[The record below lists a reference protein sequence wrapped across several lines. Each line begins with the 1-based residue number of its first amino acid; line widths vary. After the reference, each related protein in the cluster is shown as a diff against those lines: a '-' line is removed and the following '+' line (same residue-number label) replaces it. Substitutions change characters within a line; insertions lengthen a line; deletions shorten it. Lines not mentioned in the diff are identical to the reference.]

1 MTPLGVDP
9 RSKAPRRGGSGVQ
22 LSRDQSLDALRG
34 LAIILVVLG
43 HAILDAGAVLRGGPG
58 MVNMGP
64 FWIPLS
70 TASNVPLSLLY
81 TFHMPLFAFI
91 SGLVMWPPRRA
102 PLAGGITGRVRGL
115 LIPYMAWFLVLYAAN
130 WSPRPAGGFGPALL
144 DAALGRGGLWYLYA
158 LFVCATAVLCL
169 ARARGSRFT
178 LPVSALVAILCS
190 TGWIFAVP
198 NVFYLSNVL
207 WIYPF
212 VVLGYMVAPLRA
224 YVLEHRWHVAAAGLA
239 IFLPLFY
246 LRYPVHVPSLQPIN
260 RLASAT
266 GTSGG
271 IGARV
276 LGSALPVLA
285 ALLPYACAAA
295 AVLALYGLYA
305 GRGGR
310 VIDAQAWLGRKSL
323 GVYAMHGPIVWWLA
337 SHGLRQVVVLTIAS
351 LGLAAIATALLE
363 RTPLLGAALLGRRTG
378 GVREPVGL
386 TVPGTAEDVRGR
398 SPRRSRPAGNPSLS
412 ESGSG

>member
-1 MTPLGVDP
+1 M
-9 RSKAPRRGGSGVQ
+9 PRRGGPGVQ

-64 FWIPLS
+64 FCIPLS

-102 PLAGGITGRVRGL
+102 SLAAGITSRVRGL
-115 LIPYMAWFLVLYAAN
+115 LIPYMAWFLVLYMAN
-130 WSPRPAGGFGPALL
+130 WSPHPAGGFAPALL
-144 DAALGRGGLWYLYA
+144 DAVLGRGGLWYLYA
-158 LFVCATAVLCL
+158 LFVCATAALCL
-169 ARARGSRFT
+169 ARAPGSRFT
-178 LPVSALVAILCS
+178 LPVSALAAVLCS
-190 TGWIFAVP
+190 TGWMFVVP

-212 VVLGYMVAPLRA
+212 VVLGYMVAPLGS
-224 YVLEHRWHVAAAGLA
+224 YVLEHRWHVVAVGLT

-246 LRYPVHVPSLQPIN
+246 LRYPVHMPSLQLIN
-260 RLASAT
+260 RLTATT
-266 GTSGG
+266 GTSGA
-271 IGARV
+271 ISARV
-276 LGSALPVLA
+276 LGSVLPVLA
-285 ALLPYACAAA
+285 AMLPYACASAG
-295 AVLALYGLYA
+295 VLALYGLYV

-323 GVYAMHGPIVWWLA
+323 GVYAVHGPVVWWLA
-337 SHGLRQVVVLTIAS
+337 SHGLKQVEVLTIVS
-351 LGLAAIATALLE
+351 LGVAAIATALLE
-363 RTPLLGAALLGRRTG
+363 RTPLLGAALLGRRIG
-378 GVREPVGL
+378 GVREPL
-386 TVPGTAEDVRGR
+386 RLSHPGAAEDVRGG
-398 SPRRSRPAGNPSLS
+398 SSRRSQPAGNPSLS
-412 ESGSG
+412 EFGGG